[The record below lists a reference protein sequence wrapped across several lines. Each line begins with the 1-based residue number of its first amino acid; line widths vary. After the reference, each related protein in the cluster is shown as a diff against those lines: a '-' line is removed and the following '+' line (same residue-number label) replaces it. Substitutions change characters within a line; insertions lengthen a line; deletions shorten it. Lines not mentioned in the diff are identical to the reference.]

1 MSKTYSYSQISHWF
15 LRHGSFDVFQLTQLL
30 CLSHA
35 WMLVVNN
42 QPLFKKTDFKA
53 GVNGFVSDELL
64 HMYSNHHEPIATPST
79 QIELNK
85 HVEEILQR
93 ILDVYGYY
101 NHCTLECIVQNLPG
115 YHDQRQGL
123 KPLEPGKHILTRKDY
138 LKLFN

>member
-42 QPLFKKTDFKA
+42 QPLFKNTDFKA
-53 GVNGFVSDELL
+53 GANGFVSNELF
-64 HMYSNHHEPIATPST
+64 HIYPNHHDPIKTPST
-79 QIELNK
+79 QIKLNK
-85 HVEEILQR
+85 HVEEILQQ
-93 ILDVYGYY
+93 ILDVYGQYSHY
-101 NHCTLECIVQNLPG
+101 NLEHIIHNLPG
-115 YHDQRQGL
+115 YRDQRQGL

>member
-15 LRHGSFDVFQLTQLL
+15 LLHGSFDVFQLTQLL

-42 QPLFKKTDFKA
+42 QPLFKNTDFKA
-53 GVNGFVSDELL
+53 GINGFVSNELL
-64 HMYSNHHEPIATPST
+64 HIYPNRHETIATPST
-79 QIELNK
+79 QIKLNK

-93 ILDVYGYY
+93 ILDVYGQYSHY
-101 NHCTLECIVQNLPG
+101 NLEHIIHNLPG
-115 YHDQRQGL
+115 YRDQRQGL
-123 KPLEPGKHILTRKDY
+123 KPLEPGKHILTQKDY

>member
-42 QPLFKKTDFKA
+42 QPLFKNTDFKA
-53 GVNGFVSDELL
+53 GVNGFVSNELL
-64 HMYSNHHEPIATPST
+64 HMYLNHHEPIATPST
-79 QIELNK
+79 QIKLNK

-101 NHCTLECIVQNLPG
+101 NRHTLECIVQNLPG
-115 YHDQRQGL
+115 YRDQRQGL